1 MREYFY
7 FRDPYTLYSE
17 NFERKNKLQRNLFEP
32 AKACSITAALH
43 YSKLATMCYSHDYW
57 FVLPQFFS
65 HRWLFSSFVDIF
77 WTVSQLLASYTVF
90 KLFIVWFL
98 RWTGSYV

>member
-7 FRDPYTLYSE
+7 FRDPYTFYSE

-43 YSKLATMCYSHDYW
+43 IEHKLATMCYSHDYW
-57 FVLPQFFS
+57 FDFHSFS
-65 HRWLFSSFVDIF
+65 ATGGSFLLL
-77 WTVSQLLASYTVF
+77 WTYFGQ
-90 KLFIVWFL
+90 
-98 RWTGSYV
+98 